1 MFAFASTAPPCLRHT
16 LWTWALLMRFSQSA
30 CLFLW
35 QLYSALHL
43 WHVMWE
49 ENLVLETHNAHSAR
63 LYSVLMLSFSYRSC
77 SCVSE
82 AQVDPDLLLQGGGL
96 MLSFS
101 GQKLHLFL
109 IIVPP
114 RSLSDFLRD
123 QVFVIVF
130 VSTFFCQW
138 PRSPTH
144 SLQLSISHQKWNT
157 VMERWGKTG
166 TGRLNGEEEK
176 QRGKEGETE
185 RDT

>member
-1 MFAFASTAPPCLRHT
+1 M
-16 LWTWALLMRFSQSA
+16 
-30 CLFLW
+30 
-35 QLYSALHL
+35 
-43 WHVMWE
+43 
-49 ENLVLETHNAHSAR
+49 LETHNAHSAR

-130 VSTFFCQW
+130 VSTYFVSGQEA
-138 PRSPTH
+138 PHTLYN
-144 SLQLSISHQKWNT
+144 SLFLIKSEIQLW
-157 VMERWGKTG
+157 RDG
-166 TGRLNGEEEK
+166 GRLEPE
-176 QRGKEGETE
+176 
-185 RDT
+185 D